1 MQAIVE
7 VFRKYAHK
15 MDVVRMLTRVNGIV
29 AAQKS
34 RTGQRVSHDKRQISS
49 IITQLRKE
57 LFLCPL
63 HGPLKPMAT
72 SSFS

>member
-1 MQAIVE
+1 MIDCV
-7 VFRKYAHK
+7 H
-15 MDVVRMLTRVNGIV
+15 GIV

-57 LFLCPL
+57 LFLSPL